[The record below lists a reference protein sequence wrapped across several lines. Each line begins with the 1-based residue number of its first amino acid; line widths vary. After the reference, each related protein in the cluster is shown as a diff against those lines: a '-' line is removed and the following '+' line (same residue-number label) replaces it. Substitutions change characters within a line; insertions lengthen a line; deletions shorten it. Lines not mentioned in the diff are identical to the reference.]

1 MNYQLSNTGISEA
14 LSELDSFLEISK
26 IKKNDSRRVCLGVE
40 EVLIRFREQ
49 FGEDTEFTIKC
60 GKSLGTAKISVSV
73 KGQMF
78 DPLANRG
85 AEDGTENIMRHAL
98 TSMGEM
104 PVWNYYGGTNYITY
118 SVEKFVIPSWGN
130 IVIALV
136 AAVVLGLILKQCP
149 ADVVEFVS
157 VKLFTPLLNTIVN
170 TINAISVPMIFIA
183 IIWGIYSVGDASTFN
198 VIGRKLFGHFMI
210 HLCVATA
217 VVGLIMIP
225 CFNLGS
231 GGVQSLSEI
240 DSLLQMVLDIVPG
253 NAIKPFYDGNTLQ
266 VLFIGIVIGLVML
279 KMNEKTKMIASL
291 TEQLDLIVQSIMKM
305 ISKLV
310 PFFVFGSV
318 LNLILTNDISV
329 VAEIYKPLLLVLASF
344 ALLLLAETV
353 IVCLKMKLS
362 PIVLWRKASETFIIA
377 LTTASSAAAF
387 SSNLKMCEEKYGI
400 NPSLANFGV
409 SFGQIVYK
417 PSASIMFIAVAL
429 YIAEIAGIKISFL
442 WVAMAIF
449 VSIILSVAT
458 PSIPG
463 GMLASL
469 SVLFLQL
476 GLPMETMGVVITI
489 CTLMDFFAT
498 ATYVI
503 SVGFVVILAADEF
516 SMLDKDRLRSPLI
529 EEE

>member
-14 LSELDSFLEISK
+14 LSELNSFLEINK

-60 GKSLGTAKISVSV
+60 GKSLGAAKISVSV

-104 PVWNYYGGTNYITY
+104 PAWNYYGGTNYITY
-118 SVEKFVIPSWGN
+118 SVEKFVIPSWVN

-149 ADVVEFVS
+149 ADVVEFIS

-170 TINAISVPMIFIA
+170 IINAISVPMIFIA

-198 VIGRKLFGHFMI
+198 VIGRKLFGKFML
-210 HLCVATA
+210 HLCLAALAT
-217 VVGLIMIP
+217 GLILIP
-225 CFNLGS
+225 CFNLGY
-231 GGVQSLSEI
+231 GGAQGLSAI
-240 DSLLQMVLDIVPG
+240 DSLFKMVLDIVPG
-253 NAIKPFYDGNTLQ
+253 NVIKPFYDGNTLQ

-310 PFFVFGSV
+310 PFFVFGSI
-318 LNLILTNDISV
+318 LNQIISNDIGV
-329 VAEIYKPLLLVLASF
+329 VLQIYRPLLFALAAFAALLLVQTAIIS
-344 ALLLLAETV
+344 
-353 IVCLKMKLS
+353 LKMKLS
-362 PIVLWRKASETFIIA
+362 PVVLWKKAAETFIIA
-377 LTTASSAAAF
+377 FTTASSAAAF
-387 SSNLKMCEEKYGI
+387 SSNLKTCEKKYGVA
-400 NPSLANFGV
+400 SGLANFGV
-409 SFGQIVYK
+409 SFGQIIYMPPAAIIYIV
-417 PSASIMFIAVAL
+417 SAL
-429 YIAEIAGIKISFL
+429 YVAEISGVQISFL
-442 WVAMAIF
+442 WLVMAIF
-449 VSIILSVAT
+449 VSIVLSIAT
-458 PSIPG
+458 PSVPG
-463 GMLASL
+463 GLLASL

-476 GLPMETMGVVITI
+476 GLPMEAMGVVITI
-489 CTLMDFFAT
+489 CTLLDFFGT